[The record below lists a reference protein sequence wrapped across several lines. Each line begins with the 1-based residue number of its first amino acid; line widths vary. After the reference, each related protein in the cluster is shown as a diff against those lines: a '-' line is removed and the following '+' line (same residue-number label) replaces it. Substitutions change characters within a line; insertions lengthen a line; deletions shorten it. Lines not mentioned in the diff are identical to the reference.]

1 MKEILIASKNKG
13 KLHEYEALLKPY
25 DLKLRS
31 LFDFPEIDEIE
42 ETGDTF
48 EKNALIKAK
57 TLHDLTGLPVIA
69 DDSGLMVAAL
79 NGEPGIHSKRYSEA
93 ATDLENN
100 RLLVKNLSKHKN
112 HKATFVAV
120 IAYYENPSHYELFR
134 GETEGEI
141 VLEPRSGQGFGYDPH
156 FLIPSL
162 GKTLSELTTIEK
174 NQVSHRGKAFAKFIA
189 YWSQK
194 S

>member
-31 LFDFPEIDEIE
+31 LFDFPEIAEIE

-69 DDSGLMVAAL
+69 DDSGLMVEAL

-100 RLLVKNLSKHKN
+100 RLLVKNLSN
-112 HKATFVAV
+112 HANRKATFVAV
-120 IAYYENPSHYELFR
+120 IAYYENASHYELFR
-134 GETEGEI
+134 GETVGEI
-141 VLEPRSGQGFGYDPH
+141 VLEPRAGQGFGYDPH

-162 GKTLSELTTIEK
+162 GKALSELTTIEK
-174 NQVSHRGKAFAKFIA
+174 NQVSHRGKAFAKFIE
-189 YWSQK
+189 YWSYK